1 MGGGSGGIA
10 VFVLLCLFAFLRF
23 CARACIRFSLTVLFL
38 LSSSSLSSL
47 STTITMQRASELSP
61 FIDQRSFRLYT
72 SSRKNVEIDIIS
84 QIAARNGTNDY
95 TYNRD
100 SSLLIS
106 MYQSIDTHI
115 YI

>member
-1 MGGGSGGIA
+1 M
-10 VFVLLCLFAFLRF
+10 FVCVLRVFAFLR
-23 CARACIRFSLTVLFL
+23 ARLYSFFAHRFV
-38 LSSSSLSSL
+38 SS
-47 STTITMQRASELSP
+47 IFFFFIFIINDNNNAAASELSP
-61 FIDQRSFRLYT
+61 FVDQRSFRLYT

-106 MYQSIDTHI
+106 MYQSNDTHI

>member
-1 MGGGSGGIA
+1 
-10 VFVLLCLFAFLRF
+10 
-23 CARACIRFSLTVLFL
+23 
-38 LSSSSLSSL
+38 
-47 STTITMQRASELSP
+47 MQRASEISP
-61 FIDQRSFRLYT
+61 FVDQRSFRLYT

-106 MYQSIDTHI
+106 MYQSIDTHT